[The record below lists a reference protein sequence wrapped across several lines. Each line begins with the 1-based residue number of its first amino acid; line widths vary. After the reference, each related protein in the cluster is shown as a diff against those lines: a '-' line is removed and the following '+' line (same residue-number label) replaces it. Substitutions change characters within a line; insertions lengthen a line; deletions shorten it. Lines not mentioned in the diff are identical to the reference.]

1 MRGQVAF
8 GIVAFVSV
16 LSAPLIATGGQ
27 LVGCQC
33 AGAWGEAGGGEDRL
47 SAQATNSGP
56 NLNTY
61 PMISPLK
68 EAHTH
73 LQVMII
79 VFSPSQDGL
88 SAMILA

>member
-1 MRGQVAF
+1 MK
-8 GIVAFVSV
+8 
-16 LSAPLIATGGQ
+16 L
-27 LVGCQC
+27 
-33 AGAWGEAGGGEDRL
+33 GGGEEKDRL

>member
-1 MRGQVAF
+1 MLKSPPIQVL
-8 GIVAFVSV
+8 VC
-16 LSAPLIATGGQ
+16 SACP
-27 LVGCQC
+27 VF
-33 AGAWGEAGGGEDRL
+33 
-47 SAQATNSGP
+47 
-56 NLNTY
+56 
-61 PMISPLK
+61 SPK

>member
-1 MRGQVAF
+1 MK
-8 GIVAFVSV
+8 
-16 LSAPLIATGGQ
+16 LGGK
-27 LVGCQC
+27 
-33 AGAWGEAGGGEDRL
+33 EKDRL

-61 PMISPLK
+61 PISPLK

>member
-1 MRGQVAF
+1 MK
-8 GIVAFVSV
+8 
-16 LSAPLIATGGQ
+16 LGGK
-27 LVGCQC
+27 
-33 AGAWGEAGGGEDRL
+33 DRL